1 VKREVEKSRLTN
13 WGHGVTRHHCGLQL
27 GMIKRGSSDLM
38 MNNWSDDLRRGAPI
52 QLKRWK
58 NMLKINVK
66 NFNMYTI
73 ISILFILAGLLLWIS
88 WGIRYGIWYDIG
100 IYSLTI
106 VLVLPGTIGT
116 IISLMEKEEEV

>member
-1 VKREVEKSRLTN
+1 
-13 WGHGVTRHHCGLQL
+13 
-27 GMIKRGSSDLM
+27 
-38 MNNWSDDLRRGAPI
+38 
-52 QLKRWK
+52 
-58 NMLKINVK
+58 MLKINVK